1 MMDGSALGGTARDW
15 IGDLSDAAASF
26 DWPRVTE
33 MIEEYVAY
41 LRSTAV
47 PGTAEVK
54 AVLQLLQDNLR
65 YAECRA
71 VADAALALNLND
83 APARRQY
90 AQALVDGGNP
100 SAALLIYRGIREDAT
115 APRPER
121 VEAHGG
127 VGRCY
132 KQLFVTT
139 GEPSR
144 RAIYL
149 QRSLD
154 AYHGAYLEDR
164 SLYWHGINAAALLAR
179 GEREGLTSMGAPEG
193 GSRRLAEDVLRSVD
207 ELAAIDAWDKAIAA
221 EALIA
226 LGRHSD
232 AIQRVKTFLRATDVD
247 AFKIAAL
254 LRQVIEIWELDTTRP
269 PGDLILPLLR
279 SALLERRGGEVLVQ
293 TRDVRAERVAP
304 PSANERQLEKV
315 FGIEWYRSLT
325 WYLKGLQRCRAVAQI
340 VDASD
345 YGFGTAFLVSG
356 ANLHSALPETVLMTN
371 EHVIPED
378 LHPSNARVI
387 FRGLDADNTRQ
398 EFRIVRRWWCERHK
412 PPGLDTTLVELD
424 AYPQNVDPLPLARQL
439 LPALERGL
447 PRAYVI
453 GYPKGLAQP
462 QFSLHDTAL
471 LHYDDTWIHYRSPTE
486 PGSSGSPVFDAQ
498 WDLIGLHHGTG
509 FYPRPQGGGTDE
521 ANEAISLDAIRAR
534 LRERRPGPQEVE

>member
-1 MMDGSALGGTARDW
+1 MDEAALGGTARDW

-26 DWPRVTE
+26 DWLCVTE

-47 PGTAEVK
+47 PGTAEIK
-54 AVLQLLQDNLR
+54 AVLQLLRDNLR
-65 YAECRA
+65 YAESRA

-83 APARRQY
+83 APARGQY
-90 AQALVDGGNP
+90 AQALVDGDNP

-115 APRPER
+115 APTTER

-144 RAIYL
+144 RAVYL

-154 AYHGAYLEDR
+154 AYLGAYLEDR
-164 SLYWHGINAAALLAR
+164 SRYWHGINAAALLAR
-179 GEREGLTSMGAPEG
+179 GEREGLTSLDAPTG
-193 GSRRLAEDVLRSVD
+193 GSRRLAEDVLRTVD
-207 ELAAIDAWDKAIAA
+207 ELAAIDAWAKATAA

-226 LGRHSD
+226 LSRHSE
-232 AIQRVKTFLRATDVD
+232 AIQRIKTFLRATDVD

-279 SALLERRGGEVLVQ
+279 SALLEHRGGEVRVQ
-293 TRDVRAERVAP
+293 TRDVRADRVAP
-304 PSANERQLEKV
+304 PSANDRQLEKV
-315 FGIEWYRSLT
+315 FGIERYSSLT
-325 WYLKGLQRCRAVAQI
+325 WYRKGLQRCRAVAQI
-340 VDASD
+340 VDAND
-345 YGFGTAFLVSG
+345 DAVGTAFLVSG
-356 ANLHSALPETVLMTN
+356 PKLHSALPETVLMTN

-378 LHPSNARVI
+378 RHPSDARVI

-398 EFRIVRRWWCERHK
+398 EFRVVRRWWCEGRK
-412 PPGLDTTLVELD
+412 APGLDTTLVELD

-439 LPALERGL
+439 PALKTQL

-453 GYPKGLAQP
+453 GHPEGLTQP
-462 QFSLHDTAL
+462 QFSLHDNAL
-471 LHYDDTWIHYRSPTE
+471 LDYDDTRIHYRSPTE
-486 PGSSGSPVFDAQ
+486 GGSSGSPVFDSK
-498 WDLIGLHHGTG
+498 WDLIGLHHASG
-509 FYPRPQGGGTDE
+509 FYPRLHGGGTHE

-534 LRERRPGPQEVE
+534 LRERPPDPKRSSDT